1 MFKNT
6 PLLETNLG
14 DRRNFQLI
22 IGLRFL
28 AHHQINLHCANRRLL
43 FPQELPSS
51 GTWKS
56 DILVPQQ
63 NLHRKLDVGAQKD
76 VQRRDRLWDV
86 AKSSIF
92 TAAFAQSDVIQ
103 PNVLLIWQ
111 SSRSFSLYQS
121 SWIKNNQ
128 NFLRKMEDVLQEKP
142 LKTSSRNSSFYTKR
156 PNLPSRKLLMVPE
169 LELDVCLISHDAY
182 YRNQKRASN
191 HF

>member
-28 AHHQINLHCANRRLL
+28 AHYQINFHCADRRLL
-43 FPQELPSS
+43 FPQELPPS

-63 NLHRKLDVGAQKD
+63 NLHRKLDVGAQKN
-76 VQRRDRLWDV
+76 VQRRDRLWDI
-86 AKSSIF
+86 AESSTP
-92 TAAFAQSDVIQ
+92 TAALAQSDVIQ

-111 SSRSFSLYQS
+111 GFRFFSLYQS
-121 SWIKNNQ
+121 S
-128 NFLRKMEDVLQEKP
+128 
-142 LKTSSRNSSFYTKR
+142 
-156 PNLPSRKLLMVPE
+156 
-169 LELDVCLISHDAY
+169 
-182 YRNQKRASN
+182 
-191 HF
+191 

>member
-14 DRRNFQLI
+14 DRRDFQLI

-28 AHHQINLHCANRRLL
+28 VHHQINLYCADRRLL
-43 FPQELPSS
+43 FPQELPPS
-51 GTWKS
+51 GIWKS

-63 NLHRKLDVGAQKD
+63 NLHRKLDVGAQRD

-86 AKSSIF
+86 AESSTP
-92 TAAFAQSDVIQ
+92 TAALAQPD
-103 PNVLLIWQ
+103 VLLTRQ
-111 SSRSFSLYQS
+111 GSRSLSPYQS
-121 SWIKNNQ
+121 SWIKDNQ
-128 NFLRKMEDVLQEKP
+128 SSLRKMEDVLQEKP
-142 LKTSSRNSSFYTKR
+142 SRTPSRNSFFYTKR

-182 YRNQKRASN
+182 Y
-191 HF
+191 